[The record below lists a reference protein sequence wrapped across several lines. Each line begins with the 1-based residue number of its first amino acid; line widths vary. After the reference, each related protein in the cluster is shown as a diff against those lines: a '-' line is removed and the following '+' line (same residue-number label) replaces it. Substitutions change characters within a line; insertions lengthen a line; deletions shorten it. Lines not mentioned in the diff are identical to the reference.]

1 MKISKLGLG
10 IVLGAAMAFS
20 APSMA
25 MSNDD
30 DNSSKTSADSGK
42 YEKGKKAAMAGRYDE
57 AIGLLNEVVK
67 ASPDNADAYNM
78 LGYSHRKKGD
88 YANSFKFYERA
99 LKIDPEHKGA
109 HEYIGQA
116 YLESKNLPK
125 AKWHLQ
131 RLDDI
136 CTWGCEE
143 YDSLKRAVEGC
154 QSGKAPSGYKLDDE
168 QG

>member
-10 IVLGAAMAFS
+10 IILGAAMAFS
-20 APSMA
+20 APSMG

-30 DNSSKTSADSGK
+30 ENSSKTSADSGK

-57 AIGLLNEVVK
+57 AIGLLNDVVK

-99 LKIDPEHKGA
+99 LKM
-109 HEYIGQA
+109 
-116 YLESKNLPK
+116 LP
-125 AKWHLQ
+125 
-131 RLDDI
+131 
-136 CTWGCEE
+136 GC
-143 YDSLKRAVEGC
+143 
-154 QSGKAPSGYKLDDE
+154 
-168 QG
+168 